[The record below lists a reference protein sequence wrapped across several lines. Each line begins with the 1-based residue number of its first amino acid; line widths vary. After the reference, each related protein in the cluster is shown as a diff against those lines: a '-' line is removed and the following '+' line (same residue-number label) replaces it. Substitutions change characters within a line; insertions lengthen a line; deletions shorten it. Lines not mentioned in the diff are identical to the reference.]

1 MLKQIL
7 PIVALTLAL
16 SGCAADSGNTKLA
29 KTSNEQINSAFE
41 KGKTTQDEVKQAFG
55 EPDDTDI
62 MSDGRVKWVY
72 THIKRSA
79 MTRNYIPVVN
89 WFSSGTNDTTK
100 KLVIIFKDGVLENLS
115 SSTGKGESKAGLLG

>member
-1 MLKQIL
+1 
-7 PIVALTLAL
+7 
-16 SGCAADSGNTKLA
+16 
-29 KTSNEQINSAFE
+29 
-41 KGKTTQDEVKQAFG
+41 
-55 EPDDTDI
+55 
-62 MSDGRVKWVY
+62 MSDGSVKWVY